1 MRAMFEDVKKEYI
14 MKHRLY
20 VCVCVCYEPP
30 YEWRDQ
36 GAVESGGGRGRA
48 AARDTRLASIM
59 LD

>member
-14 MKHRLY
+14 IKHRLS
-20 VCVCVCYEPP
+20 VCVWYEPP

>member
-1 MRAMFEDVKKEYI
+1 MFEDVKKEYI
-14 MKHRLY
+14 IKHRLS
-20 VCVCVCYEPP
+20 VCVWYEPP

-48 AARDTRLASIM
+48 AARDTRLAPLV